1 MIRGESMTKLTESQE
16 KAFENWEDANEQR
29 KEYINNRT
37 VTHNFI
43 KHWATRDDLDDL
55 FNLILDRHEFLQ
67 GNKSSQKRLN
77 NKDS

>member
-1 MIRGESMTKLTESQE
+1 MTKLTESQE

-55 FNLILDRHEFLQ
+55 FNLILD
-67 GNKSSQKRLN
+67 
-77 NKDS
+77 